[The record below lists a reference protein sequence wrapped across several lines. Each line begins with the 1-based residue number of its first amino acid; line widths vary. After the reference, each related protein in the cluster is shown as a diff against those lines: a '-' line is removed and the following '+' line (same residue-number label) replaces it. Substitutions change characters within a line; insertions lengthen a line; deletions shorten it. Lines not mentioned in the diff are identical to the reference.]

1 MCDVLS
7 LLFFVDIYT
16 SLTYNIIKKVKEG
29 LKMFEWKVEEM
40 ALMNNHADVYN
51 GRYKTNV
58 YACENSVSRE
68 DKIAFVDSMQ
78 DGKLSYLLSLIEKF
92 SEEKDSLPHKETV
105 FGGSEV
111 KTVSL
116 KSWINRNDKKYT
128 RPIIDKRYNYGK
140 YNILG
145 CERYIQ
151 TGNKGIYD
159 YYEDLVDEVF
169 HRQLMKCEAEEQ
181 KYFSEHDEYSILKNK
196 FRNRNH
202 HTTFGVNIRDWSS
215 GRLTVAD
222 DNDNER
228 DITIDELKELLFKYA
243 QIDALVDKLTAE
255 THIVY

>member
-1 MCDVLS
+1 
-7 LLFFVDIYT
+7 
-16 SLTYNIIKKVKEG
+16 
-29 LKMFEWKVEEM
+29 MFKWKVEEM

-78 DGKLSYLLSLIEKF
+78 DGKLSYLLSLIDKF
-92 SEEKDSLPHKETV
+92 NEEKDSLPHKETV

-116 KSWINRNDKKYT
+116 KSWINRNDKKYD
-128 RPIIDKRYNYGK
+128 RPIINSRYDYGK

-145 CERYIQ
+145 CERNIQ
-151 TGNKGIYD
+151 NSYKGTYD
-159 YYEDLVDEVF
+159 YYDDLVDEVF
-169 HRQLMKCEAEEQ
+169 RRQLMKCEAEEQ
-181 KYFSEHDEYSILKNK
+181 KYFSEHDEYSVLKNK
-196 FRNRNH
+196 FRNRNYN
-202 HTTFGVNIRDWSS
+202 TTFGVHICNWSS

-228 DITIDELKELLFKYA
+228 DITIDELKDLLSKYE
-243 QIDALVDKLTAE
+243 QIDKLVEKLTAE